1 MLSADICLCA
11 TCVPGAH
18 KGQKRAP
25 DPLDLELDV
34 AVSHNVGPK
43 DRSTLN
49 AMPSLQASPT
59 LALCIS
65 DPPRT
70 YLSARS
76 LAGVHHCITYISDF
90 SLIAVTKIAEEYK
103 I

>member
-1 MLSADICLCA
+1 MLCTDICLCA
-11 TCVPGAH
+11 TCGPSAH
-18 KGQKRAP
+18 KGQERTP

-34 AVSHNVGPK
+34 VVSHYVGPRN
-43 DRSTLN
+43 RSTLN

-65 DPPRT
+65 DWPRT
-70 YLSARS
+70 F
-76 LAGVHHCITYISDF
+76 LAAGMAGLHLCIAYISVF
-90 SLIAVTKIAEEYK
+90 SLIAVTNIPEEYE